1 MLTKLHYNT
10 VTPILLDILK
20 DLMQSEQFEKFRL
33 VGGTALS
40 LQRGHR
46 VSVDIDL
53 FTDEEYGT
61 IDFLEIDSFFKKNY
75 TYVETSQINIIS
87 FGKSYYIGKD
97 KDNCIKIDLYYT
109 DKFIEPQ
116 ILVDG
121 IRLASINEIISIKI
135 DVINR
140 VGRKKEF
147 WDIHELIENY
157 SPSEMFSLHKKRHPY
172 KHSKTDLKIKF
183 SDFKN
188 ADSDFD
194 PICLSGKH
202 WEFISK
208 I

>member
-46 VSVDIDL
+46 LSVDIDL

-109 DKFIEPQ
+109 DKFI
-116 ILVDG
+116 
-121 IRLASINEIISIKI
+121 
-135 DVINR
+135 
-140 VGRKKEF
+140 
-147 WDIHELIENY
+147 
-157 SPSEMFSLHKKRHPY
+157 
-172 KHSKTDLKIKF
+172 
-183 SDFKN
+183 
-188 ADSDFD
+188 
-194 PICLSGKH
+194 
-202 WEFISK
+202 
-208 I
+208 